1 MMKLVRFLKSTWAA
15 TLLAPLF
22 MLFEVLMDLQQPQ
35 LMSAIVDNGVAKGD
49 LPYVLAVGGQMLLVA
64 ALGVLGGLG
73 CVFFSSISAMRFG
86 TELRQSLF
94 DKVQTFSFADLD
106 TLKTSSLV
114 TRLTNDVTQMQNL
127 VMMVLRMA
135 VRAPLMAVGGVVMAM
150 LIDARLAL
158 ILVVA
163 VPILSVAIYVIF
175 RLGFPLFR
183 ILQTRVDRINDV
195 TRENLAGVRVVKVF
209 VRQEHEVARFE
220 TANNDLRNAGVKS
233 SRMMIWLWPIMSVVM
248 NTSIVAALWFGGNLF
263 SIGGLQ
269 TGQIMAFINYLAQIL
284 MSLMMIA
291 MLMLTISRAKASSDR
306 INEVFDTKPSITDP
320 EDAVQAEGFDIV
332 FDDVSFTYPG
342 AGDKPALHHVSF
354 TAREGETVG
363 ILGATGSGKTTLV
376 SLIPRLYDATEGV
389 VRIGGVDV
397 RRIPQDTLRRNIGV
411 ALQQST
417 LFSGT
422 VEENLRWGDP
432 DATDETLA
440 QAAEDAQAGDF
451 IQAMAEGYGSV
462 VGQQGVNFSGGQKQ
476 RLSIARALLRNPKI
490 LILDDATSAVDMATE
505 AMLQAALK
513 RRMGR
518 CTILIIAQRISS
530 VVDADRILVM
540 DGGRIAAEG
549 DHTTLMRSSPIYRD
563 IVRSQLGE
571 EAVSHG

>member
-209 VRQEHEVARFE
+209 VRQDHEVARFE
-220 TANNDLRNAGVKS
+220 TANDALRNAGVKS
-233 SRMMIWLWPIMSVVM
+233 SRMMIWLWPIMSIVM

-306 INEVFDTKPSITDP
+306 INEVFDTNPSITDP
-320 EDAVQAEGFDIV
+320 EDAIQAEGFDIV

-342 AGDKPALHHVSF
+342 AADKPALHHVSF

-417 LFSGT
+417 LFTGT

-432 DATDETLA
+432 DAADETLA
-440 QAAEDAQAGDF
+440 QAAEDAQAADF

-505 AMLQAALK
+505 ARLQAALK

-549 DHTTLMRSSPIYRD
+549 DHATLMRTSPIYRD

>member
-1 MMKLVRFLKSTWAA
+1 
-15 TLLAPLF
+15 
-22 MLFEVLMDLQQPQ
+22 
-35 LMSAIVDNGVAKGD
+35 
-49 LPYVLAVGGQMLLVA
+49 
-64 ALGVLGGLG
+64 
-73 CVFFSSISAMRFG
+73 
-86 TELRQSLF
+86 
-94 DKVQTFSFADLD
+94 
-106 TLKTSSLV
+106 
-114 TRLTNDVTQMQNL
+114 MQNL

-209 VRQEHEVARFE
+209 VRQDHEVARFE
-220 TANNDLRNAGVKS
+220 TANDALRNAGVKS
-233 SRMMIWLWPIMSVVM
+233 SRMMIWLWPIMSIVM

-306 INEVFDTKPSITDP
+306 INEVFDTNPSITDP
-320 EDAVQAEGFDIV
+320 EDAIQAEGFDIV

-342 AGDKPALHHVSF
+342 AADKPALHHVSF

-397 RRIPQDTLRRNIGV
+397 RHIPQDTLRRNIGV

-417 LFSGT
+417 LFTGT

-432 DATDETLA
+432 DAADETLA
-440 QAAEDAQAGDF
+440 QAAEDAQAADF

-505 AMLQAALK
+505 ARLQAALK

-549 DHTTLMRSSPIYRD
+549 DHATLMRTSPIYRD

>member
-1 MMKLVRFLKSTWAA
+1 
-15 TLLAPLF
+15 
-22 MLFEVLMDLQQPQ
+22 
-35 LMSAIVDNGVAKGD
+35 
-49 LPYVLAVGGQMLLVA
+49 
-64 ALGVLGGLG
+64 
-73 CVFFSSISAMRFG
+73 
-86 TELRQSLF
+86 
-94 DKVQTFSFADLD
+94 
-106 TLKTSSLV
+106 
-114 TRLTNDVTQMQNL
+114 
-127 VMMVLRMA
+127 
-135 VRAPLMAVGGVVMAM
+135 M

-209 VRQEHEVARFE
+209 VRQDHEVARFE
-220 TANNDLRNAGVKS
+220 TANDALRNAGVKS
-233 SRMMIWLWPIMSVVM
+233 SRMMIWLWPIMSIVM

-306 INEVFDTKPSITDP
+306 INEVFDTNPSITDP
-320 EDAVQAEGFDIV
+320 EDAIQAEGFDIV

-342 AGDKPALHHVSF
+342 AADKPALHHVSF

-397 RRIPQDTLRRNIGV
+397 RHIPQDTLRRNIGV

-417 LFSGT
+417 LFTGT

-432 DATDETLA
+432 DAADETLA
-440 QAAEDAQAGDF
+440 QAAEDAQAADF

-505 AMLQAALK
+505 ARLQAALK

-549 DHTTLMRSSPIYRD
+549 DHATLMRTSPIYRD

>member
-22 MLFEVLMDLQQPQ
+22 MLFEVFMDLQQPQ

-135 VRAPLMAVGGVVMAM
+135 VRAPLMAIGGVVMAM

-163 VPILSVAIYVIF
+163 VPILSVAIYGIF

-195 TRENLAGVRVVKVF
+195 TRENLAGIRVVKVF
-209 VRQEHEVARFE
+209 VRQDHEVARFE
-220 TANNDLRNAGVKS
+220 TANDALRNAGVKS
-233 SRMMIWLWPIMSVVM
+233 SRMMIWLWPIMSIVM

-269 TGQIMAFINYLAQIL
+269 TGQIMAFINYLSQIL

-306 INEVFDTKPSITDP
+306 INEVFDTNPSITDP
-320 EDAVQAEGFDIV
+320 EDAIQAEGFDIV

-342 AGDKPALHHVSF
+342 AADKPALHHVSF
-354 TAREGETVG
+354 TAHEGETVG

-417 LFSGT
+417 LFTGT

-432 DATDETLA
+432 DAADETLA
-440 QAAEDAQAGDF
+440 QAAEDAQAADF

-505 AMLQAALK
+505 ARLQAALK

-549 DHTTLMRSSPIYRD
+549 DHATLMRTSPIYRD

>member
-209 VRQEHEVARFE
+209 VRQDHEVARFE
-220 TANNDLRNAGVKS
+220 TANDALRNAGVKS
-233 SRMMIWLWPIMSVVM
+233 SRMMIWLWPIMSIVM

-269 TGQIMAFINYLAQIL
+269 TGQIMAFINYLSQIL

-306 INEVFDTKPSITDP
+306 INEVFDTNPSITDP
-320 EDAVQAEGFDIV
+320 EDAIQAEGFDIV

-342 AGDKPALHHVSF
+342 AADKPALHHVSF
-354 TAREGETVG
+354 TAHEGETVG

-417 LFSGT
+417 LFTGT

-432 DATDETLA
+432 DAADETLA
-440 QAAEDAQAGDF
+440 QAAEDAQAADF

-505 AMLQAALK
+505 ARLQAALK

-549 DHTTLMRSSPIYRD
+549 DHATLMRTSPIYRD